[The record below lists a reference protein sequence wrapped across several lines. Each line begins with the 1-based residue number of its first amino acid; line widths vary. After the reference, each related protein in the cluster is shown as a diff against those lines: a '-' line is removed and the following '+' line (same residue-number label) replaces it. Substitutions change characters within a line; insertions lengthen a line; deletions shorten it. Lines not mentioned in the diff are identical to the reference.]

1 MSAISGISVMGVM
14 KYSLSTAHRLL
25 LTSSYQPTTHN
36 HQPSTINHQMRFT
49 TSILLIILL
58 AAAAEYFFPWWTI
71 AVVAFIIAFIA
82 GLRPGKAFLSGV
94 LGIGLL
100 WLGWALWADMANDHI
115 LSSKMAALFKLPN
128 YILFIV
134 VTVFV
139 GALVGGLS
147 ALSGALV
154 KRAVAQK

>member
-1 MSAISGISVMGVM
+1 
-14 KYSLSTAHRLL
+14 
-25 LTSSYQPTTHN
+25 
-36 HQPSTINHQMRFT
+36 
-49 TSILLIILL
+49 
-58 AAAAEYFFPWWTI
+58 
-71 AVVAFIIAFIA
+71 
-82 GLRPGKAFLSGV
+82 V